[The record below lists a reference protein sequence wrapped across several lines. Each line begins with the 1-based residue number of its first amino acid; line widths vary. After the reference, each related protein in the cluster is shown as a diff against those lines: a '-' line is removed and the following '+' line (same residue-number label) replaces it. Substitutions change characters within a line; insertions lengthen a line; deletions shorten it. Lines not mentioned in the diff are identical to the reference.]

1 MLESLARPWSTRT
14 LVFAGLGV
22 VVANALYCLIY
33 TALAGQAESVAQALA
48 WSVANLLPWVLAFE
62 AGKRM
67 RRPGLAV
74 LAGGLVSLALG
85 LTLLGA
91 EPVSFELARRVPGA
105 VLTYALLLLVRRH
118 EVRSAGG
125 AIVLPLPPERI
136 AWVSAAGN
144 YVELHGAE
152 RPLLLRASL
161 AAVEATLVPH
171 GFVRIH
177 RSTLV
182 NRRRVARV
190 RSEDLLLD
198 DGRSLK
204 LGRRFRAQLQG

>member
-91 EPVSFELARRVPGA
+91 EPVSFVTVAGDPGELSGSGVRDRGRTWQNGSLVSGARPAPSNPGA
-105 VLTYALLLLVRRH
+105 SPVNRAVSGPTPLC
-118 EVRSAGG
+118 RSALTRQHRPHRAGEIASG
-125 AIVLPLPPERI
+125 A
-136 AWVSAAGN
+136 
-144 YVELHGAE
+144 
-152 RPLLLRASL
+152 
-161 AAVEATLVPH
+161 
-171 GFVRIH
+171 
-177 RSTLV
+177 
-182 NRRRVARV
+182 
-190 RSEDLLLD
+190 
-198 DGRSLK
+198 K
-204 LGRRFRAQLQG
+204 QLWP